1 MRAGTFLRE
10 LWYHLNRK
18 KKKKIKIYRKMF
30 YYSYLKFKLFILS
43 K

>member
-18 KKKKIKIYRKMF
+18 KKKKKSKFTGKCFIIPILNL
-30 YYSYLKFKLFILS
+30 SYLF
-43 K
+43 

>member
-18 KKKKIKIYRKMF
+18 KKKKSKFTGKCFIIPILNL
-30 YYSYLKFKLFILS
+30 SYLF
-43 K
+43 